1 MLRRVA
7 AVAIATSNHMRII
20 LNSVSLVVLALA
32 TAGCSTSPP
41 VAMKTGEL
49 PKAYT
54 APMVAGAQKE
64 LSTEWWKSFDSLELT
79 SLTETA
85 RTDNLDLAVA
95 AARVLQAQAQAGL
108 ATSAL
113 FPSVGLNASAKR
125 QGSKSPNVTFKTF
138 GAGLGASYEL
148 DFWGLAQDNMRA
160 ARNSARAAIYARE
173 VVALT
178 TSANVANT
186 YFAVLSLRERVA
198 ISKRNIEAAKRI
210 LAITQAKVTNGVS
223 SNLELAQQTAILAG
237 VEAQIPALE
246 EAEREARYSLAILLG
261 RVPEGFDVKG
271 DSLEGIMAPPVEPGI
286 PSTLLQRR
294 PDIAQAEAQLF
305 AAHADLDAARAAFLP
320 AIGLTGNGG
329 YNGAQI
335 SNLINPSNLAWSI
348 GASLLQSIFDGGRL
362 TSQRDYAKAR
372 EIELVA
378 TYRGAV
384 LNALADV
391 ETALGSESSLAERER
406 LTQEQVDN
414 AAEAFRISELQYR
427 EGVVDLLTVLQAQ
440 QTLFSS
446 QDTLVQVKLARL
458 QAGVGLYRALGGG
471 WTVAMEADTPTR
483 NTFMPVPDFTDLPIG
498 NPF

>member
-1 MLRRVA
+1 
-7 AVAIATSNHMRII
+7 MRII
-20 LNSVSLVVLALA
+20 LNSASVAVLALI
-32 TAGCSTSPP
+32 TAGCSTSLP
-41 VAMKTGEL
+41 VAMKTDEL

-54 APMVAGAQKE
+54 APLVAGAQKE
-64 LSTEWWKSFDSLELT
+64 LSTEWWKSFSSPELT

-85 RTDNLDLAVA
+85 RTDNLDLAMA
-95 AARVLQAQAQAGL
+95 AARVLQAQAQTGL

-113 FPSVGLNASAKR
+113 FPSIDLNGSARR
-125 QGSKSPNVTFKTF
+125 QGTRTPPVTYNTF
-138 GAGLGASYEL
+138 GASLSASYEL
-148 DFWGLAQDNMRA
+148 DFWGLAQDNLRA
-160 ARNSARAAIYARE
+160 ARNSARAAIYAQD

-178 TSANVANT
+178 VSANVANT
-186 YFAVLSLRERVA
+186 YFDVLSLRERIA
-198 ISKRNIEAAKRI
+198 IANRNIVAAKRI

-246 EAEREARYSLAILLG
+246 EQEREARYSLAILLG
-261 RVPEGFDVKG
+261 RVPEGMVVEA
-271 DSLEGIMAPPVEPGI
+271 DSLEGVVAPPVEPGI

-305 AAHADLDAARAAFLP
+305 AAHANVDAARAAFLP

-329 YNGAQI
+329 YSAAQI
-335 SNLINPSNLAWSI
+335 ANLINPSNLAWSV
-348 GASLLQSIFDGGRL
+348 GASLLQTIFDGGRL
-362 TSQRDYAKAR
+362 TSQRDSAKAQ
-372 EIELVA
+372 EAELVA
-378 TYRGAV
+378 SYRSAV

-391 ETALGSESSLAERER
+391 ESALGSTSSLAERER
-406 LTQEQVDN
+406 LTKVQVDN

-446 QDTLVQVKLARL
+446 QDTLVQIKLARL

-471 WTVAMEADTPTR
+471 WTVASDADRPTR
-483 NTFMPVPDFTDLPIG
+483 NNFVPVPDLTDLPVG

>member
-1 MLRRVA
+1 
-7 AVAIATSNHMRII
+7 
-20 LNSVSLVVLALA
+20 
-32 TAGCSTSPP
+32 
-41 VAMKTGEL
+41 
-49 PKAYT
+49 AYT
-54 APMVAGAQKE
+54 APQVAGAQKE
-64 LSTEWWKSFDSLELT
+64 LSKEWWKSFASSELT
-79 SLTETA
+79 SFTETA
-85 RTDNLDLAVA
+85 MADNLDLAIAVA
-95 AARVLQAQAQAGL
+95 RMQQAQAQTGL
-108 ATSAL
+108 TASAL
-113 FPSVGLNASAKR
+113 FPAVGLSGDVSR
-125 QGSKSPNVTFKTF
+125 QGSRTPGTTFNTF
-138 GAGLGASYEL
+138 GVGLGASYEL
-148 DFWGLAQDNMRA
+148 DFWGLAQNNLRA

-173 VVALT
+173 VVELS

-186 YFAVLSLRERVA
+186 YFAVLSLRERLA
-198 ISKRNIEAAKRI
+198 ISRKNIEAAKRI

-246 EAEREARYSLAILLG
+246 QQEREARYSLAILLG
-261 RVPEGFDVKG
+261 RVPEGFDVSA
-271 DSLEGIMAPPVEPGI
+271 DSLEGITAPPVEPGI
-286 PSTLLQRR
+286 PSTLLERR

-305 AAHADLDAARAAFLP
+305 AAHANLDAARAAFLP
-320 AIGLTGNGG
+320 SISLNGSGG
-329 YNGAQI
+329 YNGAEI
-335 SNLINPSNLAWSI
+335 SNLINPSNLAWNI
-348 GASLLQSIFDGGRL
+348 GASLMQTIFDGGRL
-362 TSQRDYAKAR
+362 TSQRDFAKAQ
-372 EIELVA
+372 EAELVA
-378 TYRGAV
+378 VYRGTV

-471 WTVAMEADTPTR
+471 WTVAAEADRSTR
-483 NTFMPVPDFTDLPIG
+483 NVFLPFPDITDLPVP